1 MIIFSKKKNFFSAPR
16 KSHPAEISASEGQ
29 KLPFLAKNR
38 PNKKISKSHKSAT
51 NVEKQHFLLSA
62 TFCNIFLLPPKIFGV
77 AEISTPFPAILKFF
91 WALLKKSTF
100 SQKFPPTL
108 ERLKILGRGGWG
120 STLWDVGDPS
130 EVCWGKSKF
139 WSEISAG
146 ARNFYLR
153 IEKITKNG
161 LLSPYWEVVE
171 ISTGWQKFLQKI
183 KILIFF

>member
-1 MIIFSKKKNFFSAPR
+1 MIIFSNFFSVPR

-62 TFCNIFLLPPKIFGV
+62 TFCNIFLLPPKIFWV

-146 ARNFYLR
+146 ARNFYLK
-153 IEKITKNG
+153 IEKISKNG
-161 LLSPYWEVVE
+161 LFSPYWGVVE
-171 ISTGWQKFLQKI
+171 ISTG
-183 KILIFF
+183 